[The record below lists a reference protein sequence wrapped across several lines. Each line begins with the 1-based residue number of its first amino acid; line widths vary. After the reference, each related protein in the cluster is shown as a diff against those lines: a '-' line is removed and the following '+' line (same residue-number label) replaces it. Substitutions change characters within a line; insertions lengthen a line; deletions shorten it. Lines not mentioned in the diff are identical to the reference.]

1 MSDGRGYRKSVYDEI
16 MSSNS
21 TRLGV
26 VLGKLCVTKNIP
38 VTDVA
43 SFFGISRQAVYL
55 WFRGEV
61 SPSKRHTEKLEKL
74 LDKLSRN

>member
-21 TRLGV
+21 TSLGVRLG
-26 VLGKLCVTKNIP
+26 KMCVSKNIP

-74 LDKLSRN
+74 LDKLSQK